1 LRQSERNAFLETIVH
16 DIVIVGGGAAGLRAA
31 IAAAEVSDS
40 LSIAL
45 VSKVYPMRSH
55 TVSAEGG
62 AGAAMGADDSADLH
76 AFDTIR
82 GSDYLADQDAVE
94 AFVEEA
100 PGEIIQLERWGCPW
114 NREPNG
120 RLAVR
125 AFGGMSVNRTVFA
138 ADKTGFHLL
147 HTLFQTS
154 LKYERIVRYDE
165 FFVTKLLMEDGRC
178 AGLAAFDLR
187 DSEVRCVAAKAVILC
202 TGGGGRVFS
211 FTTNGAINTGDGMA
225 LAYRAGVPLEDM
237 EFVQYHPTGLPGTG
251 ILMTEASRGEGG
263 YLINNEGRR
272 FLEDYIPSKMELGP
286 RDILSRAIMQEIEKG
301 HAFEGPYGHYVHLDV
316 RHLGEKTID
325 EKLPF
330 VRELTKKFV
339 GIDPVHEPI
348 PVRPVVHYM
357 MGGIDTDLMGRTRLA
372 GLYAAGETACVSMNG
387 ANRLGSNSLTECL
400 VFGARVGKQAAQ
412 DSLEAGAAPGKP
424 LAMMAEEEQGR
435 LLADFLE
442 KEGGGERIAA
452 IRQDLQAA
460 MERGAG
466 IYRTEES
473 LKDAVEEVAALRERY
488 ADVAIDDRDRAFNT
502 ELMAALELGNMLEVA
517 ETIVQSALERRES
530 RGSHTRRDY
539 PDRDDERYL
548 RHSLA
553 YTTPEGPRIDYSDVS
568 ITRWPPAE
576 RKY

>member
-1 LRQSERNAFLETIVH
+1 VETLAH

-31 IAAAEVSDS
+31 IAAAQVSDT

-62 AGAAMGADDSADLH
+62 AGAALGPDDTPDLH

-94 AFVEEA
+94 AFVAEA
-100 PGEIIQLERWGCPW
+100 PREVIQLERWGCPW
-114 NREPNG
+114 SREPDG
-120 RLAVR
+120 RIAVR
-125 AFGGMSVNRTVFA
+125 AFGGMSVNRTAFA

-154 LKYERIVRYDE
+154 LKYDRIVRYDE
-165 FFVTKLLMEDGRC
+165 LFVTKLLVEDGRC
-178 AGLAAFDLR
+178 AGVAAIDLR
-187 DSEVRCVAAKAVILC
+187 DSEVRCFASKAVILC
-202 TGGGGRVFS
+202 TGGLGRIFA
-211 FTTNGAINTGDGMA
+211 FTTNGAICTGDGMA
-225 LAYRAGVPLEDM
+225 LAYRAGVPLKDM

-263 YLINNEGRR
+263 YLINKEGRR

-286 RDILSRAIMQEIEKG
+286 RDILSRAIIQEFEKG
-301 HAFEGPYGHYVHLDV
+301 HAFEGPYGEYVHLDV

-330 VRELTKKFV
+330 VRELTRKFV
-339 GIDPVHEPI
+339 GIDPVDEPI

-357 MGGIDTDLMGRTRLA
+357 MGGVDTDMVGRTRLT

-400 VFGARVGKQAAQ
+400 VFGARVGRQAAE
-412 DSLEAGAAPGKP
+412 DAVEAAAPAANP
-424 LAMMAEEEQGR
+424 LTRMAEAEQER
-435 LLADFLE
+435 LVSEYLE
-442 KEGGGERIAA
+442 KSGGSERIAG
-452 IRQDLQAA
+452 IRSDLQKT
-460 MERGAG
+460 MERGVG
-466 IYRTEES
+466 VFRTEES
-473 LKDAVEEVAALRERY
+473 LKEAVEEVRTLIDRYQDLAL
-488 ADVAIDDRDRAFNT
+488 DDRDRAFNT
-502 ELMAALELGNMLEVA
+502 ELVSALELSNMLDVA
-517 ETIVQSALERRES
+517 QTVVGSAVERRES
-530 RGSHTRRDY
+530 RGSHTRRDC
-539 PDRDDERYL
+539 PDRNDQQYL
-548 RHSLA
+548 KHTLA
-553 YTTPEGPRIDYSDVS
+553 FSTPTGPRIDYSGVA

>member
-1 LRQSERNAFLETIVH
+1 METIEH

-31 IAAAEVSDS
+31 IAAAEVSPQ

-62 AGAAMGADDSADLH
+62 AGAAVGGDDSLDLH

-94 AFVEEA
+94 VFVAES
-100 PGEIIQLERWGCPW
+100 PGEIVQLEHWGCPW
-114 NREPNG
+114 SREPDG
-120 RLAVR
+120 TIAVR

-154 LKYERIVRYDE
+154 LKYERIVRHDE
-165 FFVTKLLMEDGRC
+165 FFVTSLLVEDGRC
-178 AGLAAFDLR
+178 AGVAAIDLL
-187 DSEVRCVAAKAVILC
+187 DSEVRCITAKAVILC
-202 TGGGGRVFS
+202 TGGCGRIFS
-211 FTTNGAINTGDGMA
+211 FTTNAAINTGDGMA

-263 YLINNEGRR
+263 YLVNNEGRR

-286 RDILSRAIMQEIEKG
+286 RDILSRAIIQEIEKG
-301 HAFEGPYGHYVHLDV
+301 HAFQGPYGEYVHLDV
-316 RHLGEKTID
+316 RHLGERTID
-325 EKLPF
+325 TKLPF
-330 VRELTKKFV
+330 VRELVRDFV

-357 MGGIDTDLMGRTRLA
+357 MGGVDTDLVGRTRLP
-372 GLYAAGETACVSMNG
+372 GLYAAGEAACVSING
-387 ANRLGSNSLTECL
+387 ANRLGSNSLSECL
-400 VFGARVGKQAAQ
+400 VFGARVGRKAAEDALDAQ
-412 DSLEAGAAPGKP
+412 PVPGNP
-424 LAMMAEEEQGR
+424 VARLAESEQER
-435 LLADFLE
+435 LVGSYLE
-442 KEGGGERIAA
+442 KDGGRERIAA
-452 IRQDLQAA
+452 IRRDLQAA
-460 MERGAG
+460 LEKGAG
-466 IYRTEES
+466 VFRTEES
-473 LKDAVEEVAALRERY
+473 LRDAVMAVRALRERY
-488 ADVAIDDRDRAFNT
+488 RAISLDDRGRAFNT
-502 ELMAALELGNMLEVA
+502 ELVAALELDNMLDVA
-517 ETIVQSALERRES
+517 ETIVTSGLVRRES
-530 RGSHTRRDY
+530 RGSHTRRDHAVRED
-539 PDRDDERYL
+539 DRFL
-548 RHSLA
+548 KHSLA
-553 YTTPEGPRIDYSDVS
+553 FATTDGPRIEYSDVT